1 MEFYTKTLPTFIVN
15 IYIAGRDEVIRP
27 LLAKY
32 CLDNKICFSVDNLD
46 FPYAGGEQHGFIIGI
61 INYPRFPRE
70 ESELLEIAITLTK
83 YLIEETHQISATVV
97 GPKET
102 TYISRDPD

>member
-1 MEFYTKTLPTFIVN
+1 MEFYTKTLPTFTVN

-46 FPYAGGEQHGFIIGI
+46 FPYAGGEQHGFRIGI

-70 ESELLEIAITLTK
+70 ESELSEMAITLTK

>member
-1 MEFYTKTLPTFIVN
+1 MEFYTKILPTFTIN

-32 CLDNKICFSVDNLD
+32 CLDNKICFSLDSVD
-46 FPYAGGEQHGFIIGI
+46 FPYAGGEQHGFRVGI